1 MITEMDDRL
10 QIFDFLYLRADTN
23 IKFDETFD
31 EGFEFLNQMENKLN
45 YLINEVE
52 NARREGNK

>member
-1 MITEMDDRL
+1 M
-10 QIFDFLYLRADTN
+10 LREKSK
-23 IKFDETFD
+23 IKFEEEFD

-52 NARREGNK
+52 TARREGR